1 MDDLAIS
8 IEAIREMRGLTTWVI
23 GLFGAIV
30 GVLIG
35 IFEDRVKENRIRAKL
50 VISLTGLS
58 SALCILIIISVP
70 AIINSLTGSS
80 DQDFE
85 NILDYEVVPFVS
97 IYNVYTLFYIFIGI
111 ILFIGGSIIWTE
123 LFNKK
128 E

>member
-58 SALCILIIISVP
+58 SALCILIILSVP

>member
-123 LFNKK
+123 LLNKK